1 MLACR
6 IHAKEDLRIEPQE
19 PPVPGAGEVPLA
31 LGAGGICGSDVH
43 ALSRAQFDVTYQA
56 SGSIK
61 ALAICV
67 GATKPGGTIVHV
79 GTLPDERAG
88 PPGGQ
93 RSARARR
100 YLSSRRVDV
109 RPLLTGRYPPTD
121 ARRGV
126 PRRGGQDSKHEG
138 AIDRQLKDSSC

>member
-43 ALSRAQFDVTYQA
+43 ALSRAQFDVTYEA

-61 ALAICV
+61 ALAMCV
-67 GATKPGGTIVHV
+67 GATKRGGTIVQV

-88 PPGGQ
+88 PPEG
-93 RSARARR
+93 SEAREPAG
-100 YLSSRRVDV
+100 
-109 RPLLTGRYPPTD
+109 TC
-121 ARRGV
+121 RRGASTCG
-126 PRRGGQDSKHEG
+126 RS
-138 AIDRQLKDSSC
+138 